1 MTLED
6 RWMLPDGVE
15 ELLPDQAR
23 QVEFLRR
30 KLLDLYSSWGYQ
42 LVIPPL
48 MEFTESLL
56 IGLSQDV
63 DLQTFKVVDQL
74 SGRTMGIRADISPQT
89 SRMDAHSLGQSG
101 PTRLCYAGS
110 VLHTKPKSLLA
121 SRSPIQL
128 GAELYGVAGLD
139 ADIEIISLMLE
150 TLSATGLRNCFI
162 ELGHVGIFRAL
173 ARMAN
178 LAPADE
184 QLLFNAL
191 QRKAASEINQLISAT
206 VADTNIAT
214 MLRELAKL
222 NGDLSIIEKARV
234 ILKDAPA
241 VVKEALTELET
252 VAHAVAERMP
262 GTEFHVDLSE
272 LRGYNY
278 HTGIVFATYS
288 LGFGQAIAKGGR
300 YDDVGTVFGRHR
312 PATGFD
318 CDLKA
323 FLSLTENRV
332 ALPRAIFAAEAKTPA
347 VWQKICELR
356 ATGERVICGLAGQVA
371 DYEELGCDRQLVK
384 EGDQFV
390 IKPI

>member
-1 MTLED
+1 
-6 RWMLPDGVE
+6 
-15 ELLPDQAR
+15 
-23 QVEFLRR
+23 
-30 KLLDLYSSWGYQ
+30 
-42 LVIPPL
+42 
-48 MEFTESLL
+48 
-56 IGLSQDV
+56 
-63 DLQTFKVVDQL
+63 
-74 SGRTMGIRADISPQT
+74 
-89 SRMDAHSLGQSG
+89 
-101 PTRLCYAGS
+101 
-110 VLHTKPKSLLA
+110 
-121 SRSPIQL
+121 L

-150 TLSATGLRNCFI
+150 TLRATGLRNCFI

-178 LAPADE
+178 LTSADE

-191 QRKAASEINQLISAT
+191 QRKAAAEIDQQILST
-206 VADTNIAT
+206 VADKNIAT

-222 NGDLSIIEKARV
+222 NGDLGVIEKARV

-241 VVKEALTELET
+241 IVKAALTELAT
-252 VAHAVAERMP
+252 VAQAVAERMP

-278 HTGIVFATYS
+278 HTGIVFATYA

-323 FLSLTENRV
+323 FLSLTQNRIG
-332 ALPRAIFAAEAKTPA
+332 LPRAIFVAEAKTPA

-356 ATGERVICGLAGQVA
+356 AAGERVICGLAGQTA
-371 DYEELGCDRQLVK
+371 NYEELGCDRQLVK
-384 EGDQFV
+384 ESDQFV